1 MTDKVRAALIHIERL
16 SQVALTGA
24 SATELGAAMAGIAN
38 EVEVARNAIEN
49 PGLSV
54 AVIVVKK
61 ETGKLRL
68 QQSKKWSGE
77 RQRTLRRLE
86 RLALRLERMGA

>member
-86 RLALRLERMGA
+86 RLALRLERMEA